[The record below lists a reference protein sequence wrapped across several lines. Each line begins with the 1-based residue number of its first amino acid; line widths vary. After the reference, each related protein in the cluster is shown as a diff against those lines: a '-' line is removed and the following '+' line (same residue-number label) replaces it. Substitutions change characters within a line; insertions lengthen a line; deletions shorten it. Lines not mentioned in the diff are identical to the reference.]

1 MKIKEV
7 VNEIKFFKDP
17 TAKFGFHT
25 PRSKYKPPTTGAQ
38 AQSKGLSWQDLSSRL
53 GGGKLGEPSDDVETP
68 AEQPTQSKFLQQF
81 EIVDDNPVTV
91 QWKNQQFQRR
101 GGTGEWVNFPAGK
114 PVSQQMIDAL
124 DRISP
129 SPTAQTKAHT
139 LRPISVVDRVGATWN
154 YNDQDRS
161 WYGANGVKVIVNPTI
176 GDIDYNNGV
185 VDIKNLHITALAD
198 LDLEI
203 SIRPLSNDVVSA
215 LTQIV
220 HIPPEHLKVVAIP
233 DPTASGD
240 LRGGYNYTFT
250 SSRS

>member
-1 MKIKEV
+1 MTGVQTCALPIFDGVFRFSKLSKLIDNSDPSI
-7 VNEIKFFKDP
+7 VNNITTILLRRSLIVRYNVSAQYILNIINPIWSAGAPEESFKSTGFYIAGSDEIHYLDDDGV
-17 TAKFGFHT
+17 AHV
-25 PRSKYKPPTTGAQ
+25 
-38 AQSKGLSWQDLSSRL
+38 RL
-53 GGGKLGEPSDDVETP
+53 
-68 AEQPTQSKFLQQF
+68 F
-81 EIVDDNPVTV
+81 
-91 QWKNQQFQRR
+91 R
-101 GGTGEWVNFPAGK
+101 
-114 PVSQQMIDAL
+114 
-124 DRISP
+124 
-129 SPTAQTKAHT
+129 
-139 LRPISVVDRVGATWN
+139 
-154 YNDQDRS
+154 
-161 WYGANGVKVIVNPTI
+161 YGANGVKVIVNPTI
-176 GDIDYNNGV
+176 GDIDYNNGI

>member
-1 MKIKEV
+1 MK
-7 VNEIKFFKDP
+7 
-17 TAKFGFHT
+17 
-25 PRSKYKPPTTGAQ
+25 
-38 AQSKGLSWQDLSSRL
+38 
-53 GGGKLGEPSDDVETP
+53 
-68 AEQPTQSKFLQQF
+68 KFLILILI
-81 EIVDDNPVTV
+81 IVLITIIFNE
-91 QWKNQQFQRR
+91 QILKNSL
-101 GGTGEWVNFPAGK
+101 K
-114 PVSQQMIDAL
+114 
-124 DRISP
+124 
-129 SPTAQTKAHT
+129 
-139 LRPISVVDRVGATWN
+139 
-154 YNDQDRS
+154 
-161 WYGANGVKVIVNPTI
+161 TI

-240 LRGGYNYTFT
+240 LRGGYNYKFT